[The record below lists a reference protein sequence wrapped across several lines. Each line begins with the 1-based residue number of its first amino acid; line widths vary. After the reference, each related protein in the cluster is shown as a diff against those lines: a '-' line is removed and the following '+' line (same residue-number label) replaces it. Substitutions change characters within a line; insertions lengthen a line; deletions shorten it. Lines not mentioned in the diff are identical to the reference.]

1 MLSVEDNNSLSEL
14 VQPSK
19 KVYVVSSDK
28 TTLNDDFNKMELKIK
43 NIRELYA
50 ALIKYTEQF
59 FKESKPNEK
68 FIDKLD
74 IDSKKTAYDALSQ
87 GFTKTGYSFGKNN
100 TVGQVLISLGGIEK
114 EIGDNSKIFEEKI
127 KETWIKKLDQYINVD
142 INNANHIKR
151 NLEKHIQQYDN
162 ARTKL
167 RKLKNK
173 SPTEKNLKKIEYE
186 ENKAIAER
194 FKFNRLAL
202 SCDYKYRMICN
213 ETQDAILVD
222 IMNFVKLQK
231 KFHQDSTS
239 KLDAI
244 MKNIIKSHKI
254 NRWNAI
260 RDNKIGIQAY
270 VCKKYIARN
279 LDEVNLKVGQKVI
292 IINQDTEIKNYWEVI
307 AGGRNGLVPKSCID
321 FERGIA
327 MYDYT
332 SKNDDELNFKVGDEI
347 IVLNKETGEN
357 GWYQGFNK
365 GLIGFFPSNYIK
377 LVHLDYISTEET
389 VVDEDQNFPFS
400 HQESE
405 YSSVSLEYNLFKNEQ
420 NSKNNI
426 SKGTNISEE
435 IDNSSAS
442 DTQKL
447 SKPNISNFVFS
458 SKIKLNK
465 YIEDIIIE
473 EYKLPISMNQDFNNK
488 NLKVLNYIND
498 DGVHL
503 SGNIY
508 DKENI
513 ELKKRQ
519 GMINDES
526 FTIINNIDNN
536 HIDEYYHNIC
546 GSPLKA
552 RVSDVKEVDGYL
564 EELEKG
570 VNPNNSIL
578 DLGKIDDVNEI
589 NINNVPLSNI
599 IDEKDIVDN
608 KINIEVVLLKNIEN
622 FVDNAREL
630 IDVEPHTSDYIFILR
645 NCIDYLN
652 KIADATKI
660 MIFTIKCKQSKSKLL
675 MACKNVASS
684 LAAVINSSRISR
696 EVMYQQSQELIYS
709 LTHFIELINKNSGRY
724 KEEIWNNVKSQIE
737 EDRITLHSSLSNT
750 KDENSSQYSH
760 TNNNTTHFEDS
771 SSVHSIHT
779 YNSNAN
785 AKNPIFE
792 EILQNEFEILNS
804 QVKEI
809 SPEDDSYD
817 DEDIDTLDRLYSN
830 MNYGSN
836 INTNTNFLTNK
847 NKKSL
852 NKDIINNNRSNL
864 LNDKNQ
870 KSMNKDVNK
879 IVSSK
884 VNRNKDENKNDNI
897 NNYTLNEKN
906 KDSINHYFDGG
917 DNNTILSNDSVQDEK
932 KYNSNYN
939 VVSLPSKKMLLNKR
953 NSQNLDNSEND
964 SHSNDLKHILS
975 PNCQISEIKNN
986 EAGIFNSNKNIITS
1000 EINNSNEYKD
1010 LNAFNQDTIVKEN
1023 SEKST
1028 ISNSSIS
1035 DKSDD
1040 SKNLYKAINIVNLVK
1055 KDVDFLLNNISGN
1068 RNNANSSICDE
1079 DTIKKIEGL
1088 SQIISEIRIILMLA
1102 ISRQQEVTDRILANL
1117 NSNTSFNDEQEWNT
1131 SFAKNGMELA
1141 DIVSKIHQYIYKIKI
1156 LLHNNINNIPNSSM
1170 NNNLNTNLNL
1180 LSTTQLSIIPTA
1192 NIKSQS
1198 DDEIFVDLIN
1208 SLNIPIKNLIIISEL
1223 KNDIPSNIHN
1233 QLFNQYENV
1242 MDKNQ
1247 AFTQLIRK

>member
-1 MLSVEDNNSLSEL
+1 
-14 VQPSK
+14 
-19 KVYVVSSDK
+19 
-28 TTLNDDFNKMELKIK
+28 
-43 NIRELYA
+43 
-50 ALIKYTEQF
+50 
-59 FKESKPNEK
+59 
-68 FIDKLD
+68 
-74 IDSKKTAYDALSQ
+74 
-87 GFTKTGYSFGKNN
+87 
-100 TVGQVLISLGGIEK
+100 
-114 EIGDNSKIFEEKI
+114 
-127 KETWIKKLDQYINVD
+127 
-142 INNANHIKR
+142 
-151 NLEKHIQQYDN
+151 
-162 ARTKL
+162 
-167 RKLKNK
+167 
-173 SPTEKNLKKIEYE
+173 
-186 ENKAIAER
+186 
-194 FKFNRLAL
+194 
-202 SCDYKYRMICN
+202 
-213 ETQDAILVD
+213 
-222 IMNFVKLQK
+222 
-231 KFHQDSTS
+231 
-239 KLDAI
+239 
-244 MKNIIKSHKI
+244 
-254 NRWNAI
+254 
-260 RDNKIGIQAY
+260 
-270 VCKKYIARN
+270 
-279 LDEVNLKVGQKVI
+279 
-292 IINQDTEIKNYWEVI
+292 
-307 AGGRNGLVPKSCID
+307 LVPKSCID

-458 SKIKLNK
+458 SKMYINNYSEIMDKTNNNKEIKNKNSNDTNYNNNANENITTISFITNNNNNSNNNNNNNNNYNINKNINTNGNINNTTNTNINTDSNNNNSANITTISTTTITNNKNNNNKDSSNNNDNIIKKNNNYHLNNSSNKSVNFINDNDLNNINSHQNEEILKSLINIQNETVSLNFNANINSLQTDIYFIIRKLNK

-879 IVSSK
+879 SNSNINKNIINKYFTKKIKVVSSK

-964 SHSNDLKHILS
+964 SHSNDLSQFSQISQIINSYSNVNISSNGLNCNNDNINTTTNNNMIIGHSHKNNIIQLEHILS

-1010 LNAFNQDTIVKEN
+1010 LNAFNQDTIGIN
-1023 SEKST
+1023 
-1028 ISNSSIS
+1028 
-1035 DKSDD
+1035 
-1040 SKNLYKAINIVNLVK
+1040 NLL
-1055 KDVDFLLNNISGN
+1055 F
-1068 RNNANSSICDE
+1068 
-1079 DTIKKIEGL
+1079 IKKKKKKKKK
-1088 SQIISEIRIILMLA
+1088 R
-1102 ISRQQEVTDRILANL
+1102 
-1117 NSNTSFNDEQEWNT
+1117 
-1131 SFAKNGMELA
+1131 KN
-1141 DIVSKIHQYIYKIKI
+1141 
-1156 LLHNNINNIPNSSM
+1156 
-1170 NNNLNTNLNL
+1170 
-1180 LSTTQLSIIPTA
+1180 
-1192 NIKSQS
+1192 
-1198 DDEIFVDLIN
+1198 
-1208 SLNIPIKNLIIISEL
+1208 
-1223 KNDIPSNIHN
+1223 
-1233 QLFNQYENV
+1233 
-1242 MDKNQ
+1242 
-1247 AFTQLIRK
+1247 

>member
-1 MLSVEDNNSLSEL
+1 
-14 VQPSK
+14 
-19 KVYVVSSDK
+19 
-28 TTLNDDFNKMELKIK
+28 
-43 NIRELYA
+43 
-50 ALIKYTEQF
+50 
-59 FKESKPNEK
+59 
-68 FIDKLD
+68 
-74 IDSKKTAYDALSQ
+74 
-87 GFTKTGYSFGKNN
+87 
-100 TVGQVLISLGGIEK
+100 
-114 EIGDNSKIFEEKI
+114 
-127 KETWIKKLDQYINVD
+127 
-142 INNANHIKR
+142 
-151 NLEKHIQQYDN
+151 
-162 ARTKL
+162 
-167 RKLKNK
+167 
-173 SPTEKNLKKIEYE
+173 
-186 ENKAIAER
+186 
-194 FKFNRLAL
+194 
-202 SCDYKYRMICN
+202 
-213 ETQDAILVD
+213 
-222 IMNFVKLQK
+222 
-231 KFHQDSTS
+231 
-239 KLDAI
+239 
-244 MKNIIKSHKI
+244 
-254 NRWNAI
+254 
-260 RDNKIGIQAY
+260 
-270 VCKKYIARN
+270 
-279 LDEVNLKVGQKVI
+279 
-292 IINQDTEIKNYWEVI
+292 
-307 AGGRNGLVPKSCID
+307 LVPKSCID

-458 SKIKLNK
+458 SKMYINNYSEIMDKTNNNKEIKNKNSNDTNYNNNANENITTISFITNNNNNSNNNNNNNNNYNINKNINTNGNINNTTNTNINTDSNNNNSANITTISTTTITNNKNNNNKDSSNNNDNIIKKNNNYHLNNSSNKSVNFINDNDLNNINSHQNEEILKSLINIQNETVSLNFNANINSLQTDIYFIIRKLNK

-879 IVSSK
+879 SNSNINKNIINKYFTKKIKVVSSK

-964 SHSNDLKHILS
+964 SHSNDLSQFSQISQIINSYSNVNISSNGLNCNNDNINTTTNNNMIIGHSHKNNIIQLEHILS

-1010 LNAFNQDTIVKEN
+1010 LNAFNQDTIGIN
-1023 SEKST
+1023 
-1028 ISNSSIS
+1028 
-1035 DKSDD
+1035 
-1040 SKNLYKAINIVNLVK
+1040 NLL
-1055 KDVDFLLNNISGN
+1055 F
-1068 RNNANSSICDE
+1068 
-1079 DTIKKIEGL
+1079 IKKKKKKKK
-1088 SQIISEIRIILMLA
+1088 
-1102 ISRQQEVTDRILANL
+1102 
-1117 NSNTSFNDEQEWNT
+1117 
-1131 SFAKNGMELA
+1131 KN
-1141 DIVSKIHQYIYKIKI
+1141 
-1156 LLHNNINNIPNSSM
+1156 
-1170 NNNLNTNLNL
+1170 
-1180 LSTTQLSIIPTA
+1180 
-1192 NIKSQS
+1192 
-1198 DDEIFVDLIN
+1198 
-1208 SLNIPIKNLIIISEL
+1208 
-1223 KNDIPSNIHN
+1223 
-1233 QLFNQYENV
+1233 
-1242 MDKNQ
+1242 
-1247 AFTQLIRK
+1247 

>member
-1 MLSVEDNNSLSEL
+1 
-14 VQPSK
+14 
-19 KVYVVSSDK
+19 
-28 TTLNDDFNKMELKIK
+28 
-43 NIRELYA
+43 
-50 ALIKYTEQF
+50 
-59 FKESKPNEK
+59 
-68 FIDKLD
+68 
-74 IDSKKTAYDALSQ
+74 
-87 GFTKTGYSFGKNN
+87 
-100 TVGQVLISLGGIEK
+100 
-114 EIGDNSKIFEEKI
+114 
-127 KETWIKKLDQYINVD
+127 
-142 INNANHIKR
+142 
-151 NLEKHIQQYDN
+151 
-162 ARTKL
+162 
-167 RKLKNK
+167 
-173 SPTEKNLKKIEYE
+173 
-186 ENKAIAER
+186 
-194 FKFNRLAL
+194 
-202 SCDYKYRMICN
+202 
-213 ETQDAILVD
+213 
-222 IMNFVKLQK
+222 
-231 KFHQDSTS
+231 
-239 KLDAI
+239 
-244 MKNIIKSHKI
+244 
-254 NRWNAI
+254 
-260 RDNKIGIQAY
+260 
-270 VCKKYIARN
+270 
-279 LDEVNLKVGQKVI
+279 
-292 IINQDTEIKNYWEVI
+292 
-307 AGGRNGLVPKSCID
+307 LVPKSCID

-458 SKIKLNK
+458 SKMYINNYSEIMDKTNNNKEIKNKNSNDTNYNNNANENITTISFITNNNNNSNNNNNNNNNYNINKNINTNGNINNTTNTNINTDSNNNNSANITTISTTTITNNKNNNNKDSSNNNDNIIKKNNNYHLNNSSNKSVNFINDNDLNNINSHQNEEILKSLINIQNETVSLNFNANINSLQTDIYFIIRKLNK

-879 IVSSK
+879 SNSNINKNIINKYFTKKIKVVSSK

-964 SHSNDLKHILS
+964 SHSNDLSQFSQISQIINSYSNVNISSNGLNCNNDNINTTTNNNMIIGHSHKNNIIQLEHILS

-1010 LNAFNQDTIVKEN
+1010 LNAFNQDTIGIN
-1023 SEKST
+1023 
-1028 ISNSSIS
+1028 
-1035 DKSDD
+1035 
-1040 SKNLYKAINIVNLVK
+1040 NLL
-1055 KDVDFLLNNISGN
+1055 F
-1068 RNNANSSICDE
+1068 
-1079 DTIKKIEGL
+1079 IKKKKKKKK
-1088 SQIISEIRIILMLA
+1088 
-1102 ISRQQEVTDRILANL
+1102 
-1117 NSNTSFNDEQEWNT
+1117 
-1131 SFAKNGMELA
+1131 KN
-1141 DIVSKIHQYIYKIKI
+1141 KKK
-1156 LLHNNINNIPNSSM
+1156 
-1170 NNNLNTNLNL
+1170 
-1180 LSTTQLSIIPTA
+1180 
-1192 NIKSQS
+1192 
-1198 DDEIFVDLIN
+1198 
-1208 SLNIPIKNLIIISEL
+1208 
-1223 KNDIPSNIHN
+1223 
-1233 QLFNQYENV
+1233 
-1242 MDKNQ
+1242 
-1247 AFTQLIRK
+1247 

>member
-1 MLSVEDNNSLSEL
+1 
-14 VQPSK
+14 
-19 KVYVVSSDK
+19 
-28 TTLNDDFNKMELKIK
+28 
-43 NIRELYA
+43 
-50 ALIKYTEQF
+50 
-59 FKESKPNEK
+59 
-68 FIDKLD
+68 
-74 IDSKKTAYDALSQ
+74 
-87 GFTKTGYSFGKNN
+87 
-100 TVGQVLISLGGIEK
+100 
-114 EIGDNSKIFEEKI
+114 
-127 KETWIKKLDQYINVD
+127 
-142 INNANHIKR
+142 
-151 NLEKHIQQYDN
+151 
-162 ARTKL
+162 
-167 RKLKNK
+167 
-173 SPTEKNLKKIEYE
+173 
-186 ENKAIAER
+186 
-194 FKFNRLAL
+194 
-202 SCDYKYRMICN
+202 
-213 ETQDAILVD
+213 
-222 IMNFVKLQK
+222 
-231 KFHQDSTS
+231 
-239 KLDAI
+239 
-244 MKNIIKSHKI
+244 
-254 NRWNAI
+254 
-260 RDNKIGIQAY
+260 
-270 VCKKYIARN
+270 
-279 LDEVNLKVGQKVI
+279 
-292 IINQDTEIKNYWEVI
+292 
-307 AGGRNGLVPKSCID
+307 LVPKSCID

-458 SKIKLNK
+458 SKMYINNYSEIMDKTNNNKEIKNKNSNDTNYNNNANENITTISFITNNNNNSNNNNNNNNNYNINKNINTNGNINNTTNTNINTDSNNNNSANITTISTTTITNNKNNNNKDSSNNNDNIIKKNNNYHLNNSSNKSVNFINDNDLNNINSHQNEEILKSLINIQNETVSLNFNANINSLQTDIYFIIRKLNK

-879 IVSSK
+879 SNSNINKNIINKYFTKKIKVVSSK

-964 SHSNDLKHILS
+964 SHSNDLSQFSQISQIINSYSNVNISSNGLNCNNDNINTTTNNNMIIGHSHKNNIIQLEHILS

-1010 LNAFNQDTIVKEN
+1010 LNAFNQDTIGIN
-1023 SEKST
+1023 
-1028 ISNSSIS
+1028 
-1035 DKSDD
+1035 
-1040 SKNLYKAINIVNLVK
+1040 NLL
-1055 KDVDFLLNNISGN
+1055 F
-1068 RNNANSSICDE
+1068 
-1079 DTIKKIEGL
+1079 IKKKKKKKKKKK
-1088 SQIISEIRIILMLA
+1088 R
-1102 ISRQQEVTDRILANL
+1102 
-1117 NSNTSFNDEQEWNT
+1117 
-1131 SFAKNGMELA
+1131 KN
-1141 DIVSKIHQYIYKIKI
+1141 
-1156 LLHNNINNIPNSSM
+1156 
-1170 NNNLNTNLNL
+1170 
-1180 LSTTQLSIIPTA
+1180 
-1192 NIKSQS
+1192 
-1198 DDEIFVDLIN
+1198 
-1208 SLNIPIKNLIIISEL
+1208 
-1223 KNDIPSNIHN
+1223 
-1233 QLFNQYENV
+1233 
-1242 MDKNQ
+1242 
-1247 AFTQLIRK
+1247 

>member
-1 MLSVEDNNSLSEL
+1 
-14 VQPSK
+14 
-19 KVYVVSSDK
+19 
-28 TTLNDDFNKMELKIK
+28 
-43 NIRELYA
+43 
-50 ALIKYTEQF
+50 
-59 FKESKPNEK
+59 
-68 FIDKLD
+68 
-74 IDSKKTAYDALSQ
+74 
-87 GFTKTGYSFGKNN
+87 
-100 TVGQVLISLGGIEK
+100 
-114 EIGDNSKIFEEKI
+114 
-127 KETWIKKLDQYINVD
+127 
-142 INNANHIKR
+142 
-151 NLEKHIQQYDN
+151 
-162 ARTKL
+162 
-167 RKLKNK
+167 
-173 SPTEKNLKKIEYE
+173 
-186 ENKAIAER
+186 
-194 FKFNRLAL
+194 
-202 SCDYKYRMICN
+202 
-213 ETQDAILVD
+213 
-222 IMNFVKLQK
+222 
-231 KFHQDSTS
+231 
-239 KLDAI
+239 
-244 MKNIIKSHKI
+244 
-254 NRWNAI
+254 
-260 RDNKIGIQAY
+260 
-270 VCKKYIARN
+270 
-279 LDEVNLKVGQKVI
+279 
-292 IINQDTEIKNYWEVI
+292 
-307 AGGRNGLVPKSCID
+307 LVPKSCID

-458 SKIKLNK
+458 SKMYINNYSEIMDKTNNNKEIKNKNSNDTNYNNNANENITTISFITNNNNNSNNNNNNNNNYNINKNINTNGNINNTTNTNINTDSNNNNSANITTISTTTITNNKNNNNKDSSNNNDNIIKKNNNYHLNNSSNKSVNFINDNDLNNINSHQNEEILKSLINIQNETVSLNFNANINSLQTDIYFIIRKLNK

-879 IVSSK
+879 SNSNINKNIINKYFTKKIKVVSSK

-964 SHSNDLKHILS
+964 SHSNDLSQFSQISQIINSYSNVNISSNGLNCNNDNINTTTNNNMIIGHSHKNNIIQLEHILS

-1010 LNAFNQDTIVKEN
+1010 LNAFNQDTIGIN
-1023 SEKST
+1023 
-1028 ISNSSIS
+1028 
-1035 DKSDD
+1035 
-1040 SKNLYKAINIVNLVK
+1040 NLL
-1055 KDVDFLLNNISGN
+1055 F
-1068 RNNANSSICDE
+1068 
-1079 DTIKKIEGL
+1079 IKKKKKKKK
-1088 SQIISEIRIILMLA
+1088 
-1102 ISRQQEVTDRILANL
+1102 
-1117 NSNTSFNDEQEWNT
+1117 
-1131 SFAKNGMELA
+1131 KNN
-1141 DIVSKIHQYIYKIKI
+1141 KKKKIK
-1156 LLHNNINNIPNSSM
+1156 
-1170 NNNLNTNLNL
+1170 
-1180 LSTTQLSIIPTA
+1180 
-1192 NIKSQS
+1192 K
-1198 DDEIFVDLIN
+1198 
-1208 SLNIPIKNLIIISEL
+1208 KN
-1223 KNDIPSNIHN
+1223 KKK
-1233 QLFNQYENV
+1233 F
-1242 MDKNQ
+1242 K
-1247 AFTQLIRK
+1247 KK